1 MVFIN
6 IKSTKEIITMN
17 LLLNILWI
25 IFGGGII
32 LFFEYLISGLL
43 LCITIIGIPFG
54 LQCFKLAIFAIA
66 PFGAKAVE
74 TESSSGCLAVLLN
87 IIWILLGG
95 LWIAVTHLVLALV
108 FAITIIGI
116 PFAVQHVKMA
126 GLAIT
131 PFGKRIE

>member
-1 MVFIN
+1 MD
-6 IKSTKEIITMN
+6 

-32 LFFEYLISGLL
+32 LFFEYLIGGIA
-43 LCITIIGIPFG
+43 LCITIVGIPFG

-66 PFGAKAVE
+66 PFGSKVTE
-74 TESSSGCLAVLLN
+74 TENASGCLSVFFNVL
-87 IIWILLGG
+87 WIVLGG
-95 LWIAVTHLVLALV
+95 FWIAVTHLALALI

>member
-1 MVFIN
+1 
-6 IKSTKEIITMN
+6 MN
-17 LLLNILWI
+17 LLLNILWA

-32 LFFEYLISGLL
+32 LFFEYLLGGIA

-74 TESSSGCLAVLLN
+74 TESSAGCLSILFN
-87 IIWILLGG
+87 IIWILFGG
-95 LWIAVTHLVLALV
+95 FWIAVTHMVLALI

-126 GLAIT
+126 GFAIT

>member
-1 MVFIN
+1 
-6 IKSTKEIITMN
+6 MN
-17 LLLNILWI
+17 LLLSILWI

-32 LFFEYLISGLL
+32 LFIEYILRGIA
-43 LCITIIGIPFG
+43 LCITIVGIPFG

-66 PFGAKAVE
+66 PFGSKTVE
-74 TESSSGCLAVLLN
+74 TENASGCLAILLN
-87 IIWILLGG
+87 ILWILFGG
-95 LWIAVTHLVLALV
+95 LWIAVTHLVLALI

>member
-1 MVFIN
+1 
-6 IKSTKEIITMN
+6 MN

-25 IFGGGII
+25 FLGGGII
-32 LFFEYLISGLL
+32 LFFEYLISGLA

-54 LQCFKLAIFAIA
+54 LQCFKLAVFAIA
-66 PFGAKAVE
+66 PFGSNYVE
-74 TESSSGCLAVLLN
+74 TENASGCLYILFN
-87 IIWILLGG
+87 ILWLILGG
-95 LWIAVTHLVLALV
+95 IGIVLTHLLLALI

-131 PFGKRIE
+131 PFGKRVI

>member
-1 MVFIN
+1 
-6 IKSTKEIITMN
+6 MN

-32 LFFEYLISGLL
+32 LFFEYLLSGVV
-43 LCITIIGIPFG
+43 LCLTIIGIPFG

-66 PFGAKAVE
+66 PFGSKAVE
-74 TESSSGCLAVLLN
+74 TESAGGCLAIFLN
-87 IIWILLGG
+87 ILWILIGG
-95 LWIAVTHLVLALV
+95 LWIAVTHLLLALV

>member
-1 MVFIN
+1 
-6 IKSTKEIITMN
+6 MN

-32 LFFEYLISGLL
+32 LFFEYLIGGTV
-43 LCITIIGIPFG
+43 LCITIVGIPFG
-54 LQCFKLAIFAIA
+54 LQCFKLAVFAIV
-66 PFGAKAVE
+66 PFGSKVVE
-74 TESSSGCLAVLLN
+74 TEHAGGCLSILFNVL
-87 IIWILLGG
+87 WILLFG
-95 LWIAVTHLVLALV
+95 LGIAVTHLVLALL

>member
-1 MVFIN
+1 
-6 IKSTKEIITMN
+6 MN

-25 IFGGGII
+25 IFGGGIV
-32 LFFEYLISGLL
+32 LFFEYILSGVA

-66 PFGAKAVE
+66 PFGSRVVE
-74 TESSSGCLAVLLN
+74 TESSSGCLYVFFN
-87 IIWILLGG
+87 ILWILLGG
-95 LWIAVTHLVLALV
+95 IWIAATHLILALV